1 MNGPT
6 LLGLATGV
14 CVASMSVIW
23 LIGRRLRNYSFVDLA
38 WSAHFAV
45 LALLYGLLG
54 PGWPARRL
62 LIGGMYALWSLRL
75 AFHLGRRIIGEPEEG
90 RYVSLREAW
99 SRGGNVDLK
108 FFGFFQLQ
116 GALNVFLSLPL
127 LAAALNPAPRFSWL
141 EWLAVLVFTVGL
153 TGEAAADETLA
164 RFKADPANRGKVCDR
179 GLWRYSRHPN
189 YFFEWTIWV
198 AYALFALA
206 SPPLGYA
213 GLLMPPL
220 MLHFLLNV
228 TGIKATEEQSLK
240 SRGEAYRTYQERTS
254 AFVPW
259 PPRRRHSV
267 PPSPEPENT
276 P

>member
-1 MNGPT
+1 MSGLL
-6 LLGLATGV
+6 LLGLAACV
-14 CVASMSVIW
+14 CASSMSVIW

-45 LALLYGLLG
+45 IALLYGLLG

-90 RYVSLREAW
+90 RYVSLREEW
-99 SRGGNVDLK
+99 SKGGSVDLK
-108 FFGFFQLQ
+108 FLGFFQLQ

-127 LAAALNPAPRFSWL
+127 LAAALNPVPRFSWL
-141 EWLAVLVFTVGL
+141 EWLAVGIFAIAV

-164 RFKADPANRGKVCDR
+164 RFKADPANRGQVCDR

-198 AYALFALA
+198 SYAVFALA

-240 SRGEAYRTYQERTS
+240 SRGAAYRDYQERTS

-259 PPRRRHSV
+259 PPRRRTGDA
-267 PPSPEPENT
+267 PNPETRQT